1 MIDFMLNYTN
11 NFKGMRTMPQ
21 LDRLMQQFDL
31 PDGFSESRLSG
42 VRFFKAQQTIPRCP
56 LIYDPGICI
65 VAQGN
70 KVGYLGGKSF
80 PYDAN
85 NYLVTSVTMPFECAT
100 FATPEKPLLGLYIDI
115 DLPLLHE
122 LIAKLG
128 QDHEFM
134 VLDDTALPRGIGPA
148 PLEPEMS
155 AAIARLL
162 KCLQSETETLVLGF
176 GLLREIL
183 FRALAGKQAQALY
196 ALAAHN
202 GHFARVSRALKLIQN
217 DYADNLDVER
227 LAQQALM
234 SSSAFHRA
242 FKEVTSDSP
251 LQYLKKIRLSKA
263 RDFILQDGVKA
274 YVAADRVGYESASQF
289 SREFKR
295 YFGQS
300 PAEMVREL
308 RA

>member
-1 MIDFMLNYTN
+1 MS
-11 NFKGMRTMPQ
+11 Q
-21 LDRLMQQFDL
+21 LAELMQQFDL
-31 PDGFSESRLSG
+31 AEGFSESRLPG
-42 VRFFKAQQTIPRCP
+42 VRFFKALQTIPRCP

-65 VAQGN
+65 VVQGN
-70 KVGYLGGKSF
+70 KIGYLGDKSF
-80 PYDAN
+80 SYDAN

-100 FATPEKPLLGLYIDI
+100 FANPDEPLLGLYIDV

-122 LIAKLG
+122 LIAQLG
-128 QDHEFM
+128 QNHEFT
-134 VLDDTALPRGIGPA
+134 VHNDTRLPCGIGPA
-148 PLEPEMS
+148 PLEAEMVD
-155 AAIARLL
+155 AIGRLL
-162 KCLQSETETLVLGF
+162 KCLQSETETLVLGS

-183 FRALAGKQAQALY
+183 FRALAGKQAHVLY
-196 ALAAHN
+196 TLAAHN
-202 GHFARVSRALKLIQN
+202 SHLGRVARALKLIQR
-217 DYADNLDVER
+217 DYAARLNVER
-227 LAQQALM
+227 LAQQAHM

-251 LQYLKKIRLSKA
+251 LQYLKKIRLCKA
-263 RDFILQDGVKA
+263 RDFILQDGMKA

-300 PAEMVREL
+300 PAEMVREI

>member
-1 MIDFMLNYTN
+1 MS
-11 NFKGMRTMPQ
+11 Q
-21 LDRLMQQFDL
+21 LGKLMQQFDL
-31 PDGFSESRLSG
+31 AAGFTESALPG

-65 VAQGN
+65 VAQGH
-70 KVGYLGGKSF
+70 KIGYLGGKSF
-80 PYDAN
+80 PYDAD
-85 NYLVTSVTMPFECAT
+85 NYLVTSVTMPFECET
-100 FATPEKPLLGLYIDI
+100 IATPEKPLLGLYIDI

-128 QDHEFM
+128 QNHELA
-134 VLDDTALPRGIGPA
+134 VHGDNELPLGVGPA
-148 PLEPEMS
+148 PLETEMTD
-155 AAIARLL
+155 AIARLL
-162 KCLQSETETLVLGF
+162 KCLQSQTETQVLGPA
-176 GLLREIL
+176 LLREIL
-183 FRALAGKQAQALY
+183 FRALSGKQAHVLY

-202 GHFARVSRALKLIQN
+202 SHFARVARALKLIQH
-217 DYADNLDVER
+217 DYADNLDIER
-227 LAQQALM
+227 LAQQAHM
-234 SSSAFHRA
+234 SASAFHRA

-263 RDFILQDGVKA
+263 RDHILQDGLKA
-274 YVAADRVGYESASQF
+274 YVAADKVGYESASQF

-308 RA
+308 RTL